1 MKKFVKNWIDGI
13 FLSMGMIF
21 LILGVFLIYIP
32 AGFISMGL
40 CFAAMAFLI
49 AKKQATRG

>member
-1 MKKFVKNWIDGI
+1 MKKFVKNWIDVM
-13 FLSMGMIF
+13 LLLAGMTF

-32 AGFISMGL
+32 AGFIILGL